1 MLVSDYREALVE
13 VLEIL
18 KHTSKSDRDKIPKK
32 LILFFEKNASTTYK
46 FTYDKNK
53 EIKDLNLKPETKGL
67 LAMIYRNYWCTPE
80 KREEYDELLR
90 HNQKLFDDLLR
101 EKYNPDKIFENNF
114 YSNPFESNEQKEE
127 ESTISSDQEP
137 TVENQSLVIY
147 SQNIFSKILEKL
159 QNFFNRF
166 HFKSKSI

>member
-18 KHTSKSDRDKIPKK
+18 KHARKKDVDKIPKK
-32 LILFFEKNASTTYK
+32 LILFFEKNASPTYK
-46 FTYDKNK
+46 FTYDNNK

-80 KREEYDELLR
+80 KRAEYDELLKK
-90 HNQKLFDDLLR
+90 NQKLSDELLR

-114 YSNPFESNEQKEE
+114 YSNSFESNEIKTDEE
-127 ESTISSDQEP
+127 N
-137 TVENQSLVIY
+137 TVEQETIQETKSLVIY
-147 SQNIFSKILEKL
+147 TPNIFSKIFRKL
-159 QNFFNRF
+159 QGFLDRF
-166 HFKSKSI
+166 KFKSKSI